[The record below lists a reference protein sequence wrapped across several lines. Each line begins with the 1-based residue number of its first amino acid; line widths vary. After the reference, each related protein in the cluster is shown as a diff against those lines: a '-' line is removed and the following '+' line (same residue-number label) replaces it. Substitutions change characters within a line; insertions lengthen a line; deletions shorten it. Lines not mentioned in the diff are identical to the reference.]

1 MSETELN
8 VNILTP
14 LEENTIKNTP
24 NNFDGKQKFI
34 IKPNCPCQI
43 YILNIYSICFYIILY
58 VAFTYLVENIFLII
72 FIFVIL
78 IIIQISLTIRALKK
92 NIKKTEL
99 IKDVQ
104 NNTFEINTLNYFNS
118 SISKITLDLNSI
130 NFYDVSYEFST
141 DDGYSYI
148 YGLIIVNTFQNKSII
163 DLDRS
168 DIRNKPRKIFYLLE
182 NIKEGNKKNELCAF
196 VGCSSTDN
204 TIFLDINKYMGRPWN
219 KECHYYYG
227 RYKINKYMKMSET
240 FFSFYLDKKI
250 KKFSNLIH
258 FDVTFLFLG
267 LIVAGI
273 EYKMG
278 RYIQIISLIVY
289 ILFMF
294 IFHFLYIYSVI
305 KSRKCITRIDIIY
318 SSNFDRIF
326 IGLVDYY
333 EKSFSNTFLFNINSI
348 QKFILEP
355 LNKKN

>member
-72 FIFVIL
+72 FIFEIL
-78 IIIQISLTIRALKK
+78 IIIQISLTIRAFKK
-92 NIKKTEL
+92 KIKKTEL
-99 IKDVQ
+99 IKDIQ
-104 NNTFEINTLNYFNS
+104 NNSFEINTLNYFNS

-168 DIRNKPRKIFYLLE
+168 DIRNKPRK
-182 NIKEGNKKNELCAF
+182 NIL
-196 VGCSSTDN
+196 
-204 TIFLDINKYMGRPWN
+204 
-219 KECHYYYG
+219 
-227 RYKINKYMKMSET
+227 
-240 FFSFYLDKKI
+240 
-250 KKFSNLIH
+250 
-258 FDVTFLFLG
+258 
-267 LIVAGI
+267 
-273 EYKMG
+273 
-278 RYIQIISLIVY
+278 
-289 ILFMF
+289 
-294 IFHFLYIYSVI
+294 
-305 KSRKCITRIDIIY
+305 
-318 SSNFDRIF
+318 
-326 IGLVDYY
+326 
-333 EKSFSNTFLFNINSI
+333 SI
-348 QKFILEP
+348 R
-355 LNKKN
+355 